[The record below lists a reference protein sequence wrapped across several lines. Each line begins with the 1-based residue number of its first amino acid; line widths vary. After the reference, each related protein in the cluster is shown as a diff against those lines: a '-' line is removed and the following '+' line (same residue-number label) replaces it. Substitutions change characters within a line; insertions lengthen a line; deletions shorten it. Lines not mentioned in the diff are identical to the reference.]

1 MVVAEDVPVDEIMEE
16 SIQITN
22 VTEDNTEEVNGAGS
36 DIVEVALETNDIIPP
51 SNTENLQIHPTSQE
65 NTKSVSHAVLTQQ
78 FTADVESSDINNSS
92 QAMDLSTSSHS
103 RSPITEGKS

>member
-1 MVVAEDVPVDEIMEE
+1 MVVAEDLPVDEIMEE

-22 VTEDNTEEVNGAGS
+22 VTEDTTEEVNGAGS

-51 SNTENLQIHPTSQE
+51 STENLQIHPTSQE

-78 FTADVESSDINNSS
+78 FTTDVESSDINNST

-103 RSPITEGKS
+103 RSPITQGKI